1 MILIFDS
8 RIGEHG
14 SPHTDLIAEGLKE
27 RGLSY
32 HIVSPHNLENGKISV
47 IQKDAEVFVEITS
60 DACKPNLVYL
70 SSRWRTDC
78 IIDLPQ
84 DEIYPGVFR
93 ARIQQFLQDVRFALE
108 DSIWCPGSMLSIER
122 AESKPVLLAQ
132 AALVGIKV
140 PSFTVDA
147 FSGSSSVPR
156 NRELYKK
163 QLGSPF
169 VISMQSE
176 KGVEVGVTTTN
187 TLIDPRTIVSDH
199 QPWQWQQPVPSIAQV
214 RCCVVEDNVWSVI
227 WKRTSDLKLADFREL
242 NEFGERELLWEE
254 HILPSNLKNRL
265 LKLCE
270 SLGLYS
276 CCPEFLIAEDGQY
289 VLIDFNP
296 CGDWYGF
303 FSDEIRDKITKAFVE
318 LFSKLGA

>member
-8 RIGEHG
+8 RFGEYG
-14 SPHTDLIAEGLKE
+14 SPHIDLIVERLKE
-27 RGLSY
+27 RKLSY
-32 HIVSPHNLENGKISV
+32 HIVSPHNLENGEISV
-47 IQKDAEVFVEITS
+47 VQKDEEVFVEIAG
-60 DACKPNLVYL
+60 DAYKPSLVYL
-70 SSRWRTDC
+70 SSLWRTDC
-78 IIDLPQ
+78 IIELPQ
-84 DEIYPGVFR
+84 DEMYPGAFR
-93 ARIQQFLQDVRFALE
+93 ARIQQFLQDIRFVLE
-108 DSIWCPGSMLSIER
+108 DSIWCPGSILSIER
-122 AESKPVLLAQ
+122 AESKPVLLAK
-132 AALVGIKV
+132 AALAGIKV

-156 NRELYKK
+156 NCELYKK

-169 VISMQSE
+169 IISMQSE

-187 TLIDPRTIVSDH
+187 TLVDPKTIVSDH
-199 QPWQWQQPVPSIAQV
+199 QPWQWQKPVPSIAQV
-214 RCCVVEDNVWSVI
+214 RCCVVKDKVWSVI

-254 HILPSNLKNRL
+254 HVLPSDLKNRL
-265 LKLCE
+265 LRLCE

-276 CCPEFLIAEDGQY
+276 CCPEFLITEDGQY

-303 FSDEIRDKITKAFVE
+303 FSDRVRNKITEAFVN
-318 LFSKLGA
+318 LFSKLVA